1 MKKFVSIC
9 LVCAMSLSM
18 LTSCGKPNLEGE
30 WELCNASGRE
40 IGFSVDFNDS
50 GKVKLE
56 DEKFGYEVID
66 KDTIEIDGEE
76 YDFEIIDKDKK
87 LIYLGELS
95 DKKEVQALNTAAAEL
110 YKASNTAIIELDEEG
125 VSCGGK
131 AIICSDKTK
140 SINADYESDFISKVG
155 TYFEDV
161 SRYGYIIFIDDYL
174 CTYTA
179 VIDSSNKEI
188 VRMYPRGESQFEGMT
203 FDEIYEEMKKMVES
217 EVPEETESDEGET
230 EESEEDSEVS
240 EKMSVDE
247 HAEYL
252 YKAANTVVVE
262 LEEEDRYYD
271 KAIICSDSS
280 KSINPIP
287 EGKSEDFNF
296 IDEIKNFFGD
306 VDSNGY
312 EYLIFMDEGYC
323 KYTAVV
329 DPSNE
334 EVVGVYEKDGRF
346 DGMTFDEI
354 YEKIKNVVENKEVFE
369 EIESTTEETEE
380 SEEDSEVS
388 EKMEINEYVEYLYK
402 AANSALVDIDELGI
416 YYEGKAIICSD
427 SSKNINAIPSNA
439 DEDFNFAE
447 RVQRFFDNIN
457 DYEYIMFIEDES
469 CKCTVAIDPSNE
481 EVVGVY
487 DKDGKFDGMTFDEIY
502 EEMKNSIE

>member
-217 EVPEETESDEGET
+217 EVPEETESVEEET
-230 EESEEDSEVS
+230 EE
-240 EKMSVDE
+240 
-247 HAEYL
+247 
-252 YKAANTVVVE
+252 
-262 LEEEDRYYD
+262 
-271 KAIICSDSS
+271 I
-280 KSINPIP
+280 
-287 EGKSEDFNF
+287 
-296 IDEIKNFFGD
+296 
-306 VDSNGY
+306 
-312 EYLIFMDEGYC
+312 
-323 KYTAVV
+323 
-329 DPSNE
+329 
-334 EVVGVYEKDGRF
+334 
-346 DGMTFDEI
+346 
-354 YEKIKNVVENKEVFE
+354 
-369 EIESTTEETEE
+369 EETEE

-388 EKMEINEYVEYLYK
+388 GETGTDQQTLNSAASELYK
-402 AANSALVDIDELGI
+402 AANSALTEVEEDI
-416 YYEGKAIICSD
+416 YYSDKAIICSD
-427 SSKNINAIPSNA
+427 SSKNINAIPENA
-439 DEDFNFAE
+439 DEDFNFADGVE
-447 RVQRFFDNIN
+447 VFFNDIN
-457 DYEYIMFIEDES
+457 NYEYIMFIENNS
-469 CKCTVAIDPSNE
+469 CIYTAIISPSNRDI
-481 EVVGVY
+481 VGVY
-487 DKDGKFDGMTFDEIY
+487 DEDGKFDGMTFDEIY